1 MEKITCTLTATPTL
15 KASLTG
21 IPTLHASIREAKA
34 IVKTDELSVTENG
47 TYNAREGYGYTR
59 VTVDVP
65 IPSNYGLITYD
76 GSIIT
81 VS

>member
-1 MEKITCTLTATPTL
+1 MERITCTLTATPTL

-47 TYNAREGYGYTR
+47 TYNARDGYGYTR